1 MSALT
6 EILEQEDDPRPVVEI
21 ALDLLNEHDRDA
33 IIEAMMGGYHTSKR
47 IHTAFDSDGAVR
59 DAGKTPT
66 VAAIDGYRRRKGW
79 K

>member
-6 EILEQEDDPRPVVEI
+6 AVLDQPDDNRPVVEI
-21 ALDLLNEHDRDA
+21 ALDLLSEHDRDA
-33 IIEAMMGGYHTSKR
+33 ITEAMMGPYHTSKT

-59 DAGKTPT
+59 DAGATPS